1 MSSNPPWT
9 ELVQHP
15 ERWDYAY
22 CYGILSA
29 LTRYYLRGDIT
40 RQRFTAAFA
49 QLDMAHSLHDE
60 GGKSPSESGAP
71 SSRPDREGEGS
82 QPRAQL

>member
-1 MSSNPPWT
+1 MSSNSPWT

-15 ERWDYAY
+15 DRWDYAY

-40 RQRFTAAFA
+40 REHFTAAFA
-49 QLDMAHSLHDE
+49 QLDMAHSLHMDGVTSSAQS
-60 GGKSPSESGAP
+60 GGK

-82 QPRAQL
+82 EPRAQL